1 MKKVAFFLEGIDQNV
16 IPFTLDEPDDVFLKD
31 SLEACIQAKAKKH
44 KLKIQ
49 HVEPLSQTDNS
60 YRVYFTKK
68 EGSIFSR
75 KNRTYIY
82 YVKVL

>member
-1 MKKVAFFLEGIDQNV
+1 MKRVAFFLEGINQRV
-16 IPFTLDEPDDVFLKD
+16 IPFTLEKPDEIFLKG
-31 SLEACIQAKAKKH
+31 SLEACINAMAKKY
-44 KLKIQ
+44 KLTIQ
-49 HVEPLSQTDNS
+49 NVEPLNQSDS